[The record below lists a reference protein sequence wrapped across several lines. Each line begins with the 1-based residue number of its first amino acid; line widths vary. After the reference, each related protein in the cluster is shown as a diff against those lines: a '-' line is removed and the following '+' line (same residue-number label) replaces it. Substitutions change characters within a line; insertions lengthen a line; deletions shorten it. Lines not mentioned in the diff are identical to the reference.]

1 MIDGKPVIIQGDGT
15 SLWTCT
21 FNTDF
26 AVGYVGL
33 MGNRHAIG
41 EAFHITSSESLSWN
55 QRYQT
60 IADKLGVELKAYHVS
75 SEFLTAVGPDYDFEG
90 SLTGDK
96 SVSVVFDN
104 SKLKRAVPEFNP
116 VVSFDEGVKI
126 ALDYVLSHPELQVA
140 DPEFDQWCDKVIEKL
155 EQVKKEF

>member
-1 MIDGKPVIIQGDGT
+1 MLFR
-15 SLWTCT
+15 S
-21 FNTDF
+21 
-26 AVGYVGL
+26 
-33 MGNRHAIG
+33 
-41 EAFHITSSESLSWN
+41 
-55 QRYQT
+55 
-60 IADKLGVELKAYHVS
+60 
-75 SEFLTAVGPDYDFEG
+75 GPDYDFEG

-140 DPEFDQWCDKVIEKL
+140 DPEFDQWCDKVIETL
-155 EQVKKEF
+155 ENAKASLL